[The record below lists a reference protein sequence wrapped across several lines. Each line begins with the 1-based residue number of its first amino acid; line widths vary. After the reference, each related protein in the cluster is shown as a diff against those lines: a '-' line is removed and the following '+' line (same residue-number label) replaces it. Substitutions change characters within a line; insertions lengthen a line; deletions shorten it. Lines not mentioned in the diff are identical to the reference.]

1 MNIVVL
7 QPPGIRHRQ
16 LRATVSVTLRR
27 HLRGL
32 VHAMGR
38 GTRCFAMLAGRV
50 CTVSLI
56 LTLAPGGVWALD
68 SSKQLTQYML
78 SSWEIAQGLP
88 QNTVEDIAQTPDGYL
103 WIATQEGLARFDGIR
118 FTVFD
123 RGNTPEFESNL
134 INALLADRTGRL
146 WIGTG
151 NGLVLQERGKFRSF
165 LREDGLAGNYV
176 RRLNEGADGRIWVG
190 TEGGLTRIEAGHFT
204 SFGLKDG
211 LADASIRA
219 IHEDSRGTLWVGTA
233 RGGLHRLRS
242 GRFEVVSLGTE
253 RAANAVRAFHED
265 IDGTLWIAT
274 YDGDL
279 YRGAGGQFV
288 QVTSPATLGGGV
300 RALRRDRDGNL
311 WVATVNGLG
320 RLTTGNSYA
329 VVTSDQGLPSTE
341 IRSLHEDQEGNLW
354 IGTNGG
360 GLVRLRDGKVTPFG
374 EREGLAGHLAWT
386 IAETRSGALLIGTN
400 AGLSRYSHGGFT
412 NLTTSP
418 ELGKLSVKAV
428 LEDREGTTWMG
439 TDGNGL
445 LGLSH
450 GRVARLNTQNGL
462 AGDTVNGL
470 YEDRSG
476 QLWVGSN
483 AGLDRVIEGRPSPV
497 LAVRALG
504 AVAVN
509 LMHEDRHGQLWLATE
524 AHGLLVLKNDNLR
537 GYTDA
542 DGLPSSRVLA
552 IHEDPGGVLWLG
564 TLNGLCRMR
573 ESRCFAFNVPGPLR
587 ETILQVL
594 EDTQGNLWLTT
605 NKGLI
610 SVSRA
615 ALNAFADGHGVEPQ
629 LQIYGVPDGMRA
641 AEFNGGH
648 TSAGVRAQSGDL
660 WLPTIRGIVRL
671 DPASPRTNTVPP
683 PVLIEQL
690 LVESRPLDFR
700 DGGDIAPG
708 PEHLELRF
716 TAPSFSVPER
726 VRFKYRLEGFDD
738 DWIDAGTRRTAYYT
752 RLPPGRYTFRVIAAN
767 DDGLWNDKGAAVDFE
782 LHPFFY
788 QTVWFKLLCGFGCAG
803 LLAFGHRVHVHR
815 LRLRAVA
822 LTKQVA
828 ERTKD
833 LEQTSVELRAA
844 KERAELAAQA
854 KSQFLANM
862 SHEIRTPM
870 NGVMGMTD
878 LLLDTPLSSTQQDFA
893 ETIRASA
900 GALLTIINDILD
912 FSKIEAGK
920 LELEVIDIDL
930 RAVMRDVARLLA
942 LHAERKRLE
951 LIVDV
956 EPPVPER
963 LKGDPSRLRQIL
975 LNLGSNAI
983 KFTQEG
989 EVSFKFAVVERSNG
1003 GTVIRCAVRDTG
1015 VGIPPDRIAGL
1026 FQPFAQVDASTTR
1039 KFGGTG
1045 LGLSIVKRL
1054 VELMG
1059 GEAGIESEEGR
1070 GSTFWFTARFGM
1082 AESPIRREP
1091 CSLVTLQGR
1100 RALVVD
1106 DNATNLSILE
1116 RQLQHFGMTVTC
1128 TTGADGAVAALENSE
1143 QVGAPYDV
1151 ALLDHLMPGCSGTEL
1166 AASFHGRVPLIL
1178 LTSAGMRGDAEE
1190 FAVLGFSACLLK
1202 PVSQPELQEC
1212 LSLVLSRAA
1221 NASARQQ
1228 AIVTRQSM
1236 TGARTTRRFGR
1247 ILLAEDNPVNQIVA
1261 CKFLEKLGYA
1271 VDTVGNGREA
1281 VEAWRT
1287 RRYALILMD
1296 CQMPE
1301 LDGYEATSEIRRAES
1316 DGEHIPIV
1324 ALTAHAMKD
1333 AEAECRAAGMDDYL
1347 SKPIDRES
1355 LADALDRQLGDELVS
1370 KTN

>member
-1 MNIVVL
+1 MSAIL
-7 QPPGIRHRQ
+7 W
-16 LRATVSVTLRR
+16 RR
-27 HLRGL
+27 LRGL
-32 VHAMGR
+32 VHAVHR
-38 GTRCFAMLAGRV
+38 GARCFGNAILARRV
-50 CTVSLI
+50 CTASLI
-56 LTLAPGGVWALD
+56 LTLAPGGAWALD

-78 SSWEIAQGLP
+78 NSWEIAQGLP

-103 WIATQEGLARFDGIR
+103 WVATQEGLARFDGIR

-134 INALLADRTGRL
+134 INALLVDRAGSL
-146 WIGTG
+146 WIGTSK
-151 NGLVLQERGKFRSF
+151 GLVLLERGKFRSF

-176 RRLNEGADGRIWVG
+176 RRLSAGADGRIWVG
-190 TEGGLTRIEAGHFT
+190 TEGGLTRIEAGRFT
-204 SFGLKDG
+204 SFGPEDG

-233 RGGLHRLRS
+233 SGGLHRLRN
-242 GRFEVVSLGTE
+242 GRFEVVSLGAE
-253 RAANAVRAFHED
+253 PAANAVRAFHED
-265 IDGTLWIAT
+265 VDGTLWMAT

-279 YRGAGGQFV
+279 YRGNGDKFV
-288 QVTSPATLGGGV
+288 RVTSPATLGGGV

-311 WVATVNGLG
+311 WVATVSGLG
-320 RLTTGNSYA
+320 RLTIGNTYSMI
-329 VVTSDQGLPSTE
+329 TSDQGLPSTDA
-341 IRSLHEDQEGNLW
+341 RSLHEDPEGNLW

-360 GLVRLRDGKVTPFG
+360 GLVRLRDGKITPFG

-386 IAETRSGALLIGTN
+386 IAQTRSGDLLIGTN

-412 NLTTSP
+412 NLTASP

-428 LEDREGTTWMG
+428 LEDRAGTIWMG

-445 LGLSH
+445 FGLSH
-450 GRVARLNTQNGL
+450 GSVTRLNTQNGL

-483 AGLDRVIEGRPSPV
+483 AGLDRLIEGRPSPV

-504 AVAVN
+504 VVAVN
-509 LMHEDRHGQLWLATE
+509 LMHEDRRGQLWLITE

-552 IHEDPGGVLWLG
+552 IHEDPDGVLWLG

-573 ESRCFAFNVPGPLR
+573 QGRCFAFNVPGPLR

-615 ALNAFADGHGVEPQ
+615 ALNAFADGHAVEPQ
-629 LQIYGVPDGMRA
+629 LQIYGIPDGMRA

-648 TSAGVRAQSGDL
+648 TSAGVRAQSGEL

-690 LVESRPLDFR
+690 LVESQPLDL
-700 DGGDIAPG
+700 GNGVDIAPG
-708 PEHLELRF
+708 PEHWELRF

-726 VRFKYRLEGFDD
+726 VRFKYRLEGFDE
-738 DWIDAGTRRTAYYT
+738 DWIDAGTRRAAYYT
-752 RLPPGRYTFRVIAAN
+752 RLPPGRYKFRVIAAN
-767 DDGLWNDKGAAVDFE
+767 DDGLWNDKGAALDFE
-782 LHPFFY
+782 LQPYLY
-788 QTVWFKLLCGFGCAG
+788 QTLWFKLLCGVGCAG

-815 LRLRAVA
+815 LRLRAVE

-833 LEQTSVELRAA
+833 LEQTSAELRAA

-878 LLLDTPLSSTQQDFA
+878 LLLDTPLSSTQRDFA
-893 ETIRASA
+893 ETIRDSA

-930 RAVMRDVARLLA
+930 RGVVRDVARLLA

-956 EPPVPER
+956 EPRVPER

-983 KFTQEG
+983 KFTQDG
-989 EVSFKFAVVERSNG
+989 EVAFKFAVVESSDG
-1003 GTVIRCAVRDTG
+1003 GMVIRCEVRDTG
-1015 VGIPPDRIAGL
+1015 VGIAADRIAEL
-1026 FQPFAQVDASTTR
+1026 FQPFAQGDASTTR

-1045 LGLSIVKRL
+1045 LGLSIVRRL

-1059 GEAGIESEEGR
+1059 GEVGIESEEGK
-1070 GSTFWFTARFGM
+1070 GSTFWFTARFGI
-1082 AESPIRREP
+1082 AESPVRYAP
-1091 CSLVTLQGR
+1091 CSLVTLVGR
-1100 RALVVD
+1100 RALLVD

-1116 RQLQHFGMTVTC
+1116 RQLQQFGMTVTC
-1128 TTGADGAVAALENSE
+1128 ATGADGAVAALEHSE
-1143 QVGAPYDV
+1143 LVGAPYDV
-1151 ALLDHLMPGCSGTEL
+1151 ALLDHLMPGCNGTEL
-1166 AASFHGRVPLIL
+1166 GERFRGRVPLIL
-1178 LTSAGMRGDAEE
+1178 LTSAGMRGDAEQV
-1190 FAVLGFSACLLK
+1190 AVLGFSAYLLK
-1202 PVSQPELQEC
+1202 PVSQPELHEC

-1221 NASARQQ
+1221 KAPARQQ
-1228 AIVTRQSM
+1228 AIVTQQSM
-1236 TGARTTRRFGR
+1236 SAARTTLRFGR
-1247 ILLAEDNPVNQIVA
+1247 ILLAEDNPVNQKVA

-1271 VDTVGNGREA
+1271 VDTVSNGREA
-1281 VEAWRT
+1281 VESWRT
-1287 RRYALILMD
+1287 GCYALILMD
-1296 CQMPE
+1296 CEMPE
-1301 LDGYEATSEIRRAES
+1301 LDGYQATREIRQAEA
-1316 DGEHIPIV
+1316 DGEHIPII

-1355 LADALDRQLGDELVS
+1355 FAVALDRHLDSEPVS
-1370 KTN
+1370 KAN